1 MNPIR
6 QAGASTVL
14 NKPFLVS
21 DLKRAVTSTM
31 DWENPQKIA
40 LEALDTGSLEV
51 LVVDDSTMVRKMI
64 YRTLKK
70 MDIEKITEAN
80 DGVEAVSLIKIIR
93 YDLIVTDFNMPEVDG
108 HELLRFIRMESNQS
122 STPVFTVTTESDVDK
137 LVAIQ

>member
-1 MNPIR
+1 
-6 QAGASTVL
+6 
-14 NKPFLVS
+14 
-21 DLKRAVTSTM
+21 M

-64 YRTLKK
+64 CRTLNK